1 MFFILFIGL
10 TYGQDTI
17 KTKNLFVLNIINPGI
32 VYEYSISDNSKISAN
47 LGYGISMSYPE
58 LTKSQPGN
66 AFFLAPFFDL
76 HYKYIYNRN
85 RRIKQNKNVLYNS
98 GNFLGV
104 KLVGRGDNYDK
115 GLVRTDNIDLAVGPT
130 WGLQRSMKKFL
141 LNFNMGPQFYMD
153 TKGNYGFYPIMVEI
167 NIGYVL
173 NR

>member
-66 AFFLAPFFDL
+66 AFFLAPLFD
-76 HYKYIYNRN
+76 
-85 RRIKQNKNVLYNS
+85 
-98 GNFLGV
+98 
-104 KLVGRGDNYDK
+104 
-115 GLVRTDNIDLAVGPT
+115 
-130 WGLQRSMKKFL
+130 
-141 LNFNMGPQFYMD
+141 
-153 TKGNYGFYPIMVEI
+153 
-167 NIGYVL
+167 
-173 NR
+173 